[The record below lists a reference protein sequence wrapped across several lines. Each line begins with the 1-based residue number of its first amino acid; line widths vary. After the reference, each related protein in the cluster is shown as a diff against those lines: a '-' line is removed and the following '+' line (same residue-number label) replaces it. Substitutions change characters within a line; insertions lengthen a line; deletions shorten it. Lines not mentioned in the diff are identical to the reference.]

1 MRQGTDGRG
10 APKPKVGAL
19 LAHVGLWLVIAVS
32 GNAQPAPAAALIRR
46 ALPADTVIAGVP
58 CAKSGR
64 APAEFYIEGLR
75 LAGCALSRPFVEAGH
90 AFGAGTWL
98 DRNAA
103 GVLWGAWL
111 AHDTPLGGHTCR
123 GDGYKKWSTRFHPN
137 GRLAG
142 CYLARDTI
150 IAGVPCMAGT
160 FLREIRGGGRASLAL
175 AADGRPLRCQAARD
189 TVRDGVMIRKWTLVR
204 LSPT

>member
-1 MRQGTDGRG
+1 MRRRTDDHGVTKSTAG
-10 APKPKVGAL
+10 AVLARVARWL
-19 LAHVGLWLVIAVS
+19 LVAVS
-32 GNAQPAPAAALIRR
+32 LDAQPAPAAALMRR
-46 ALPADTVIAGVP
+46 HLPADTVIAGVP

-64 APAEFYIEGLR
+64 APAEFYIEGTR

-90 AFGAGTWL
+90 AFGVGTWL

-111 AHDTPLGGHTCR
+111 ANDTPLDGHTCR

-142 CYLARDTI
+142 CYLARDTV

-160 FLREIRGGGRASLAL
+160 FLRELRGGGRASLAL
-175 AADGRPLRCQAARD
+175 APDGRPIRCQAARD
-189 TVRDGVMIRKWTLVR
+189 TVRAGAAIPKWTVVR